1 MWILWPTN
9 GSFLPQSQTQPFFC
23 HYRLNSASEDIV
35 LSIDCACEIKG
46 IMYIIRFEIFLV
58 PVWREKGVASKCYLK
73 TVFLKFECTM
83 NIINSTFQIF
93 CDNRVL
99 KARILWD
106 LAVELTKR
114 DALTLAPIIE
124 KATRKKI
131 SEEERILKWA
141 REILYFL
148 E

>member
-1 MWILWPTN
+1 M
-9 GSFLPQSQTQPFFC
+9 
-23 HYRLNSASEDIV
+23 H
-35 LSIDCACEIKG
+35 
-46 IMYIIRFEIFLV
+46 
-58 PVWREKGVASKCYLK
+58 
-73 TVFLKFECTM
+73 
-83 NIINSTFQIF
+83 FQIV

-124 KATRKKI
+124 KAIRKKI